1 MKFKDESGWL
11 RVVVCFAVLFAHHGL
26 RDALITAL
34 PNIAASSSTP
44 APPEPENATYGNAYT
59 HRNIILPFRKR
70 VQEETLLKRDIL
82 IVTDSLPIT
91 DSAGGERASTG
102 VARKIHSLPTV
113 APSLAASRETQM
125 ASEEGYQSE
134 SNRVSSGTSSHKQVD
149 VTDSEV
155 DHVASKDSK
164 SYISS
169 HMQKTDSNNN
179 RVDNVQN
186 KDSKSYVSLLG
197 EETAV
202 INIEKDHV
210 PNKDS
215 KGYNSSHRQEV
226 ETINNGVDGRIEK
239 NGRSDSVAYLL
250 PPLFTFRGGIS
261 SGIDTNLPLQN
272 VKKRTFPRQSKR
284 NLDGQRT
291 NELSK
296 HAVVKDDRTIDKRE
310 RDISDSAKLR
320 SSRIVPLR
328 SPSTSQDRRRERGG
342 DQGQEA
348 VVEVRKLQPFSP
360 ADYQLK
366 EEWSLLL
373 EGLVLSSVHWGWLF
387 TALLADPLM
396 DRAGVG
402 VVLAVSMGA
411 SGLLGLLTHAAS
423 LGGPWA
429 LLGVR
434 VVQGIVQGVS
444 YPAVVRVLEGVP
456 VAIRALAALLVFL
469 GPCVGTGVGACLG
482 SLEQWHVATYV
493 VGGLTVV
500 LTPLCL
506 LLPPPPDDA
515 PHKEMQWKGVLSC
528 RGVWACVGVH
538 VANTWMLH
546 TLLVGLPF
554 CLTYTHLDQ
563 PSASGWVVA
572 AAAVSVC
579 VAVRLQLFL
588 AAKLTIKSPPTALNR
603 RRIPVVAGTV
613 LVTAAVVVMATAGL
627 DSMDVLV
634 GVGVGLAG
642 VGVSV
647 ARVGYR
653 LNVDDIAPTAAWR
666 VTKILDAAGVLTAAL
681 SPLVVA
687 ALAQGG
693 SNGWVGVWL
702 VPLAALLP
710 AAAAH
715 LFLLTSNP
723 QPWDHTGKGTGAGEN
738 GAAGGAVGDVSV
750 NGGATLSV
758 GRQSFKS
765 ARSALTFKTAR
776 SRSRTRTIS
785 CRTID
790 DDLEGDMYSVANS
803 NLDYRSVTDEVDQDC
818 VSVASSS
825 TFKSDGADMHSVV
838 DEADGVASKKQ
849 PGQQFGSMLVN
860 GGTADRTSA
869 WLSSH
874 HDLVLEA
881 GGDHAA
887 SSKRAD
893 THATNAIYGL
903 LW

>member
-1 MKFKDESGWL
+1 MP
-11 RVVVCFAVLFAHHGL
+11 
-26 RDALITAL
+26 TA
-34 PNIAASSSTP
+34 
-44 APPEPENATYGNAYT
+44 
-59 HRNIILPFRKR
+59 
-70 VQEETLLKRDIL
+70 
-82 IVTDSLPIT
+82 
-91 DSAGGERASTG
+91 
-102 VARKIHSLPTV
+102 
-113 APSLAASRETQM
+113 APSLTASRETQK

-134 SNRVSSGTSSHKQVD
+134 SNSVSSGIQHKQVN
-149 VTDSEV
+149 VTDSKV
-155 DHVASKDSK
+155 DHVPNKDSK

-169 HMQKTDSNNN
+169 HRERSDLAGNN
-179 RVDNVQN
+179 VDHVQN
-186 KDSKSYVSLLG
+186 KDSTSYVSLLG

-202 INIEKDHV
+202 TNTEKDGKSYI
-210 PNKDS
+210 P
-215 KGYNSSHRQEV
+215 SHRQEV
-226 ETINNGVDGRIEK
+226 ETTNNGVDDNASEK
-239 NGRSDSVAYLL
+239 NGRSDSAAYLL
-250 PPLFTFRGGIS
+250 PPLFAFRG
-261 SGIDTNLPLQN
+261 GIDTNLPLLN
-272 VKKRTFPRQSKR
+272 VKKRTLPEQSKR

-291 NELSK
+291 NVLSK
-296 HAVVKDDRTIDKRE
+296 YPVVKDDRTIYKSK
-310 RDISDSAKLR
+310 RDISGSGKLGG
-320 SSRIVPLR
+320 SKIVPLR
-328 SPSTSQDRRRERGG
+328 APSSQDRNERGG
-342 DQGQEA
+342 DQRQEA

-366 EEWSLLL
+366 EEWSLFI

-423 LGGPWA
+423 FGGPWA

-434 VVQGIVQGVS
+434 AVQGIVQGVS

-469 GPCVGTGVGACLG
+469 GPCVGTGVGACMG
-482 SLEQWHVATYV
+482 ALEQWHVATYV
-493 VGGLTVV
+493 VGSVTVV

-515 PHKEMQWKGVLSC
+515 PHKEMQWKGVLTC

-588 AAKLTIKSPPTALNR
+588 AAKLTMKSPPTALNR

-613 LVTAAVVVMATAGL
+613 MVTAAVVVMATAGL

-693 SNGWVGVWL
+693 SSGWVGVWL

-723 QPWDHTGKGTGAGEN
+723 QPWDQTGKGTGAGEN

-776 SRSRTRTIS
+776 SRSRTRTVS

-790 DDLEGDMYSVANS
+790 EDLEGDMYSVANS
-803 NLDYRSVTDEVDQDC
+803 NVDYRSVTDEVDQDC

-838 DEADGVASKKQ
+838 DEADGVASSKKQ

-860 GGTADRTSA
+860 GGTADRTSV

-881 GGDHAA
+881 GGNHTA

-893 THATNAIYGL
+893 THAANAIYGL